1 MDPDNVSST
10 GDLWVLA
17 YDYGQDRAAVGQTD
31 AALHTS
37 YLHGPAPS

>member
-17 YDYGQDRAAVGQTD
+17 YDYGKDGAAVGQKMLRCTPVTFM
-31 AALHTS
+31 AR
-37 YLHGPAPS
+37 APS